1 MAHTLDINLRRGHLA
16 CELSDQSIFGSIGD
30 ALYQLNDLF
39 LRGPGRQNPGR
50 LTHDVRRSVWRAVFL
65 AP

>member
-1 MAHTLDINLRRGHLA
+1 MTRVAHTLDINLRRGHLA

-39 LRGPGRQNPGR
+39 CEDRVGKTR
-50 LTHDVRRSVWRAVFL
+50 DA
-65 AP
+65 